1 MSDYTLFV
9 GIDIAAASATVAY
22 ARARDAIATPFTIQ
36 QTPEGFA
43 ALQARLTATGHA
55 PAQTLVV
62 MEATGTYWMRL
73 AVALHAAGFGVS
85 VINPRQAHHFAATRL
100 RHAKT
105 DPLDA
110 VLLTELAILLQP
122 APWTPPVA
130 QYEQLR
136 QLLARRD
143 DLVHMRTQERNR
155 LHALRQCPVITPHVQ
170 ADLEDHLAYLDRQ
183 LAALDTALA
192 DLLHHTPL
200 WDTATRLLLS
210 ILGIGPITAGWLI
223 LVTRAFTLPH
233 TADQLAAYAGL
244 APLPHQSGRSQ
255 PRRDRLSAACH
266 TRLRTA
272 LYMAT
277 LSATQHNPAIQRFY
291 DRLRARGKPAKVA
304 RCAAARKLV
313 HIACAVVTKG
323 VPFDKHY
330 VSTA

>member
-22 ARARDAIATPFTIQ
+22 ASARDAIAAPFTIQ
-36 QTPEGFA
+36 QTPAGFA
-43 ALQARLTATGHA
+43 TLQARLAATGHT
-55 PAQTLVV
+55 PTQTLVV

-73 AVALHAAGFGVS
+73 AVALHAAGFSVS
-85 VINPRQAHHFAATRL
+85 VINPRQARHFAATRL

-136 QLLARRD
+136 QRLARRD

-183 LAALDTALA
+183 LAA
-192 DLLHHTPL
+192 
-200 WDTATRLLLS
+200 
-210 ILGIGPITAGWLI
+210 
-223 LVTRAFTLPH
+223 
-233 TADQLAAYAGL
+233 YAGL
-244 APLPHQSGRSQ
+244 APLPHQSGRNQ